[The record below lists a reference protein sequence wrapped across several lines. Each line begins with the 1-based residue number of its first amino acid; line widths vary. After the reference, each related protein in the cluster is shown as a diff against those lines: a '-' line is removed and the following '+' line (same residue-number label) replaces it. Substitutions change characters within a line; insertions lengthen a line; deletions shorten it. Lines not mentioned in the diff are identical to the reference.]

1 MDIMDPR
8 WRSESVLSL
17 VAWRE
22 FSWRPN
28 VLGFI
33 AAAV

>member
-8 WRSESVLSL
+8 WPSESVLSL
-17 VAWRE
+17 EAWRE
-22 FSWRPN
+22 FSWRLR

-33 AAAV
+33 TAEV